1 MYTVHIYIYIHIHT
15 VYISYHTLAGRPT
28 SAKLHISTKSLDES
42 SSKHARG
49 TNWTQ
54 DQEDLPKL
62 LQGWNISIEGKHSKV
77 NQQIERSESRSL
89 RSLGRW
95 PTRCDCQYLESG
107 CHRKRNGQTQ
117 TCFKGA
123 CYGMTLWTPDSAYN
137 VSSSKFPVSAAKMLK
152 PMCAGWCHH
161 CPRMAP
167 LLSWTTPPNP
177 KSSCQLT
184 LDEAVSLFL
193 RFWHN
198 LVNVHGVADL
208 VSKADMRPRFLDSNC
223 EVEFLTSCLC

>member
-1 MYTVHIYIYIHIHT
+1 M
-15 VYISYHTLAGRPT
+15 
-28 SAKLHISTKSLDES
+28 
-42 SSKHARG
+42 
-49 TNWTQ
+49 
-54 DQEDLPKL
+54 
-62 LQGWNISIEGKHSKV
+62 QGWNISIEGKHSKV

-89 RSLGRW
+89 RCLGRW

-137 VSSSKFPVSAAKMLK
+137 VSSSKFPGSAAKMLK
-152 PMCAGWCHH
+152 PMCVGWCHH
-161 CPRMAP
+161 CPHMAP

-208 VSKADMRPRFLDSNC
+208 VSKANMRPRFLDSNC